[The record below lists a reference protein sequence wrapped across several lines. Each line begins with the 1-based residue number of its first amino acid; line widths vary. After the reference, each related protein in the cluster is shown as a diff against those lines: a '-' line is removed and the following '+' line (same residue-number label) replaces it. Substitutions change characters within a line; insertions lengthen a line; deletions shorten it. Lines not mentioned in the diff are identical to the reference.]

1 MVFREARYI
10 VCRLRKARELVPHLL
25 RGVEVAPNGV
35 KVVPRL
41 LCFLGLA
48 SREAFLNV
56 GEPGVEPAL
65 RQVSRMQKLTFV
77 LAATFRPVLFLRS
90 LYRAKSLKCQCPC
103 AG

>member
-10 VCRLRKARELVPHLL
+10 VCRLRKAREVVPHLL

-56 GEPGVEPAL
+56 GEPGVEPFLEAVL
-65 RQVSRMQKLTFV
+65 RVSV
-77 LAATFRPVLFLRS
+77 LPDVLSEGVVGGADFLF
-90 LYRAKSLKCQCPC
+90 QF
-103 AG
+103 